1 MPEAITATGLSK
13 DFPLAGH
20 GWDFLRL
27 PFSRPRRAALEGIS
41 FSVRERE
48 VFGLLGPNGSGKTT
62 LLRVLGTLLEPSAGR
77 AAVLGHDVV
86 QQGATVRSLVGY
98 CPASERSFYMRL
110 SARENLRF
118 YGTLNGFSPRALAD
132 RIPLLLRELELEER
146 ADEPVRNYSTGMLQR
161 LSVVRALLHQ
171 PRVLLFDEPTH
182 GLDPVA
188 AASWRRY
195 LREELVARLGCTILV
210 ATHNLREAEEV
221 CSRLAILHRGR
232 MGAVG
237 TQAEVCRQAAA
248 SSLEEA
254 YARLASA
261 AAPAQPAPAP

>member
-1 MPEAITATGLSK
+1 
-13 DFPLAGH
+13 
-20 GWDFLRL
+20 
-27 PFSRPRRAALEGIS
+27 
-41 FSVRERE
+41 
-48 VFGLLGPNGSGKTT
+48 
-62 LLRVLGTLLEPSAGR
+62 
-77 AAVLGHDVV
+77 
-86 QQGATVRSLVGY
+86 
-98 CPASERSFYMRL
+98 
-110 SARENLRF
+110 
-118 YGTLNGFSPRALAD
+118 
-132 RIPLLLRELELEER
+132 
-146 ADEPVRNYSTGMLQR
+146 R

-195 LREELVARLGCTILV
+195 LREELVARLGCTVLV

-232 MGAVG
+232 MCAVG
-237 TQAEVCRQAAA
+237 TQADVCRQAAA

-261 AAPAQPAPAP
+261 TEPAQPAPAQ